1 MVIGGVQ
8 TRSKRL
14 GPPARGDVPDLWVC
28 ALAVRGKKVGEPE
41 LLGDGFPVPVEVPA
55 SPGLLATDHFELG
68 SGIDVSTDAP
78 GFVTPHEVQDLVGGH
93 EGSTSIPLDGT
104 ACGVPLKSD
113 RAIIPPYSSVVV
125 VNWLLGGAGVD
136 MEDTVFSI
144 DGREARWDD
153 LLTLVPGSEIGTA
166 VIDAWACLLNRR
178 EISRNSAAP
187 TRFFASTFTTL
198 HTIVDTSHSREQRVK
213 WFRER
218 LLLDFKSCPHS
229 DITKVDMIFFP
240 ILRRE
245 HYFLLCFD
253 FRRYCLEIID
263 NASAPTTNKEKYG
276 ESLEDMQDMLS
287 EFYNK
292 VHNGRS
298 ILCAGLVPKRMQMAW
313 CDSRN
318 KIDCGVYLMRHME
331 SFLGQGVLDWDCGL
345 VKEEYSTL
353 HKLRLQ
359 YMKELVVSEYNLH
372 RGRNLSRAY
381 QSIGG
386 PIAS

>member
-1 MVIGGVQ
+1 M
-8 TRSKRL
+8 
-14 GPPARGDVPDLWVC
+14 
-28 ALAVRGKKVGEPE
+28 
-41 LLGDGFPVPVEVPA
+41 
-55 SPGLLATDHFELG
+55 
-68 SGIDVSTDAP
+68 
-78 GFVTPHEVQDLVGGH
+78 VGGH
-93 EGSTSIPLDGT
+93 EGSTSIPSDGT
-104 ACGVPLKSD
+104 ACGAPLKSD
-113 RAIIPPYSSVVV
+113 RAIIPPYSSVSLLSCFDNISNEPVGSGMAHLPDLPEDAVV

-136 MEDTVFSI
+136 MEDIVFSI

-218 LLLDFKSCPHS
+218 LLLDFKSCSHS

>member
-1 MVIGGVQ
+1 MQGRNEAPTWHVHIQAYFSPLASTQVVGLPGGAAEGFRQ
-8 TRSKRL
+8 RFGGRLSHSDGYWWCPDEEQAAGTTGTGRRS
-14 GPPARGDVPDLWVC
+14 GPLPASRYGP
-28 ALAVRGKKVGEPE
+28 KVGEPE

-78 GFVTPHEVQDLVGGH
+78 GFVAPHEVQDLVGGH
-93 EGSTSIPLDGT
+93 EGSTSIPSDGT
-104 ACGVPLKSD
+104 ACGAPLKSD
-113 RAIIPPYSSVVV
+113 RAIIPPYSSVSLLSRFDNISNEPVGSGMAHLPDLPEDAVV

-136 MEDTVFSI
+136 MEDIVFSI

-153 LLTLVPGSEIGTA
+153 LLS
-166 VIDAWACLLNRR
+166 
-178 EISRNSAAP
+178 
-187 TRFFASTFTTL
+187 
-198 HTIVDTSHSREQRVK
+198 
-213 WFRER
+213 WF
-218 LLLDFKSCPHS
+218 
-229 DITKVDMIFFP
+229 
-240 ILRRE
+240 
-245 HYFLLCFD
+245 
-253 FRRYCLEIID
+253 LEIID

-353 HKLRLQ
+353 HKLKLQ

-372 RGRNLSRAY
+372 KGWNLSRAY

>member
-14 GPPARGDVPDLWVC
+14 GPPARGDVPNLWVC

-68 SGIDVSTDAP
+68 SGIDVSTNAP

-93 EGSTSIPLDGT
+93 EGSTSIPSYGT
-104 ACGVPLKSD
+104 ACGAPLKSD
-113 RAIIPPYSSVVV
+113 RAIIPPYSSVSLLSRFDNISNEPVGSGMAHLPDLLEDAVV

-136 MEDTVFSI
+136 MEDTVFLI
-144 DGREARWDD
+144 DGREARWDN

-166 VIDAWACLLNRR
+166 AIDAWACLLNRR

-213 WFRER
+213 CFRER

-276 ESLEDMQDMLS
+276 ESLEDM
-287 EFYNK
+287 
-292 VHNGRS
+292 
-298 ILCAGLVPKRMQMAW
+298 
-313 CDSRN
+313 
-318 KIDCGVYLMRHME
+318 
-331 SFLGQGVLDWDCGL
+331 GVLDWDCGL